1 MLIHHTGPPFKPAT
15 EVKKEMSSL
24 LSTNSFVYKT
34 PLTMYTHKR
43 RILPRTTKHLFCT
56 VVLRCRLLA
65 IYSLVFEKLVT
76 LSNPAPIT
84 IICTHD
90 TCTQSPLLSLFLV
103 VVKLFFNPLRTFHSS
118 FLYHWLCAI
127 IHFTRRNQS
136 SMQKYRQTHTRSRE
150 PGLIHAPCST
160 NAALSLFARTRHQ
173 GWSLALQEW
182 RKEGMDVIVFR
193 RIHL

>member
-1 MLIHHTGPPFKPAT
+1 MLFPRTGTPFKPAT

-56 VVLRCRLLA
+56 VVLRFLRLLA
-65 IYSLVFEKLVT
+65 IYSLVSEKLVT
-76 LSNPAPIT
+76 LPNPNHNNLHL
-84 IICTHD
+84 HD

-118 FLYHWLCAI
+118 LLYLHDSVPLYISHAGISQACKS
-127 IHFTRRNQS
+127 TD
-136 SMQKYRQTHTRSRE
+136 THTRSD
-150 PGLIHAPCST
+150 P
-160 NAALSLFARTRHQ
+160 RTV
-173 GWSLALQEW
+173 LY
-182 RKEGMDVIVFR
+182 
-193 RIHL
+193 